1 MDANDASGLESY
13 ARRPDANPHA
23 VYYLPAAKAH
33 VTALMYAAMCRQP
46 IAVSWCIRYG
56 LGRSSVDKADRRLGR
71 TALMFACGAVND
83 VPTVSSVRSDAAL
96 ECVRLLVSA
105 HAGVAV
111 RSKPDVTGKLWGTTL
126 GVQVGF
132 SPTCFGC
139 VRRGACAATDGAGLT
154 AVHYAALNGLVA
166 VVRFLLWTPV
176 SVDLAADV
184 LEVVQRRRATIVGPS
199 DVTDAV
205 VAEVCCEWALVLAG

>member
-33 VTALMYAAMCRQP
+33 VTALMYAAMCRQS

-111 RSKPDVTGKLWGTTL
+111 RSKPDVTGKLWGTTV

-132 SPTCFGC
+132 SPTC
-139 VRRGACAATDGAGLT
+139 CAAWCLCNDRRCGTDGCALRGIERPSRCGSVP
-154 AVHYAALNGLVA
+154 AVDA
-166 VVRFLLWTPV
+166 R
-176 SVDLAADV
+176 
-184 LEVVQRRRATIVGPS
+184 VGGS
-199 DVTDAV
+199 
-205 VAEVCCEWALVLAG
+205 GR